1 MAPQQG
7 PVTEEAIPPPV
18 TTVKKE
24 ILYEGNY
31 YDVTEWVKRHP
42 GGKIIEFYTHSGED
56 ATHAIQQFHQR
67 STKKVMAIM
76 GSLKK
81 RPAKENECKL
91 IVDTL
96 SLCILELIELKLF

>member
-7 PVTEEAIPPPV
+7 HLTEESGIPP
-18 TTVKKE
+18 TAGGKKE
-24 ILYEGNY
+24 ILYDGSY

-42 GGKIIEFYTHSGED
+42 GGKIIEFYTESGED

-67 STKKVMAIM
+67 STRKVMGIM

-81 RPAKENECKL
+81 RPANENEREYSL
-91 IVDTL
+91 ICTCV
-96 SLCILELIELKLF
+96 CR